1 MLYGWSLIGS
11 VTPRF
16 YKKRKWNFFEFSQ
29 DITNLSEVIIG
40 NGINVI

>member
-1 MLYGWSLIGS
+1 MVGS

-16 YKKRKWNFFEFSQ
+16 YKKRKWKIFKFPQ

-40 NGINVI
+40 NRINVI